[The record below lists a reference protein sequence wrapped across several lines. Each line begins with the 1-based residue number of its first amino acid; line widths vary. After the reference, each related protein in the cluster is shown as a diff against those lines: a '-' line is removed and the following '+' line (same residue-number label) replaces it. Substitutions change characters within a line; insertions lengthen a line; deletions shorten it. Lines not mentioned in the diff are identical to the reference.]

1 MSIMIKCSH
10 ENISLP
16 FKKLLSPL
24 IHTIAMRSGL
34 QLRWVI
40 FRSQLETQSSL
51 FSPWFMAR
59 EEGRMNTMRPW
70 YTLKSPFAPN
80 ATGHMLFLCS
90 YTDVLHTQT
99 IIKFKGWNHIYRWSS
114 LKIFLLLS
122 KWFYN
127 NVLTFIL
134 FELET
139 KEIC

>member
-1 MSIMIKCSH
+1 MFPLLTIFEAALKKRMSIIIKCSH

-90 YTDVLHTQT
+90 YTDVLHNQT
-99 IIKFKGWNHIYRWSS
+99 IIKYGTFFFKNDFTS
-114 LKIFLLLS
+114 
-122 KWFYN
+122 
-127 NVLTFIL
+127 
-134 FELET
+134 
-139 KEIC
+139 

>member
-1 MSIMIKCSH
+1 MSIMIKSSH

-99 IIKFKGWNHIYRWSS
+99 IIKFIMKSS
-114 LKIFLLLS
+114 MLKIFLLLS